1 MSKQKLKK
9 LGYKEY
15 EALLSEAHQK
25 LEILASKVHELQ
37 TYLIAYIEYSGDNIL
52 FNEWINVKI
61 KEMQAE
67 VKEKEE
73 AENELRKNDKSD
85 GQHLETST
93 ANQG

>member
-1 MSKQKLKK
+1 MSKQKIKK

-25 LEILASKVHELQ
+25 LEILASKMHEIQ
-37 TYLIAYIEYSGDNIL
+37 TYLIAYIEYRGQNVL
-52 FNEWINVKI
+52 FNEWMNVKI

-85 GQHLETST
+85 GQHLEASP
-93 ANQG
+93 AN